1 MNHMH
6 DTVGKGADGR
16 EKLTAYHHPD
26 AIAQRLS
33 SQPRQSY
40 LKDLVFG
47 AMDGTVTTFAMV
59 AGVAGAG
66 ADVRIALVLGLAN
79 LFADGFSM
87 ASGNF
92 LSARTVRDELE
103 NARRME
109 ERHIDLVPDGEREEV
124 RQIFQAKGFSG
135 EILDEIVRIIT
146 RNRKRWVETMLV
158 EEHGLP
164 LETHSPRMTAL
175 VTFFAFCVAGAVPLV
190 PLLFYM
196 DSKMTDT
203 VFWLSITGTAAG
215 FVLVGILKSFVL
227 KTNTIRSVLET
238 VILGGLA
245 ASIAFAVGYIFR

>member
-1 MNHMH
+1 MH
-6 DTVGKGADGR
+6 DHVGKAADGR

-33 SQPRQSY
+33 SQPKQSY
-40 LKDLVFG
+40 LKDMVFG

-66 ADVRIALVLGLAN
+66 ADVRIALILGLAN

-92 LSARTVRDELE
+92 LSARTVRDVLDK
-103 NARRME
+103 ARRME
-109 ERHIDLVPDGEREEV
+109 EHHIDMVPDGEREEV
-124 RQIFQAKGFSG
+124 RQIFQAKGFTG
-135 EILDEIVRIIT
+135 DVLDEIVRIIT

-175 VTFFAFCVAGAVPLV
+175 VTFFAFCAAGAVPLV

-196 DSKMTDT
+196 DSRMTDT
-203 VFWLSITGTAAG
+203 VFGLSIAGTGAA
-215 FVLVGILKSFVL
+215 FVLVGVLKSYVL
-227 KTNTIRSVLET
+227 KTNMLRSVFET
-238 VILGGLA
+238 VVLGGLA
-245 ASIAFAVGYIFR
+245 ASIAFAVGYVFR